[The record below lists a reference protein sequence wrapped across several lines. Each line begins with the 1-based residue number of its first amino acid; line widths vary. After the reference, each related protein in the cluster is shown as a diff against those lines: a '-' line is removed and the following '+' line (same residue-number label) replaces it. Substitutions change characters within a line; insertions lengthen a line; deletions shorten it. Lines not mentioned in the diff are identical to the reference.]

1 VEATAG
7 REPHAPLV
15 CLGEA
20 LVDLICPDPVAEPAD
35 ARRFTVHPGGALANV
50 AVAVRRAG
58 RSAALAGGCGD
69 DEWGAYLRDALR
81 REGVDLSMHTVTPG
95 ASTPFAFATLDE
107 AHEPSFRIH
116 GDGIDEAIATLAGR
130 EDEVVAGADAI
141 VVGSNTLP
149 GEGAR
154 AVTEAIAAAASRAG
168 VPLLFDP
175 NLRPNRWDDIEEA
188 RTLCLSLLE
197 RTTVLKCN
205 LAEARW
211 LTGGDGGA
219 AELADELTR
228 RGPRLVVVTAG
239 TRPAVARGVAEAEV
253 SPPPVEVVS
262 PLGAGDC
269 FMGTLAAGL
278 AADGWRLDDVDG
290 PMRDA
295 ARAGAEA
302 CGRLGAFGP

>member
-1 VEATAG
+1 MEGIEG
-7 REPHAPLV
+7 RGPDAPLV

-20 LVDLICPDPVAEPAD
+20 LVDLICPDPVGDPAA
-35 ARRFTVHPGGALANV
+35 ARRFAVHPGGALANV
-50 AVAVRRAG
+50 AVAIRRAG
-58 RSAALAGGCGD
+58 SRAALAGGCGD
-69 DEWGAYLRDALR
+69 DEWGTYLREALL
-81 REGVDLSMHTVTPG
+81 REGVELDLHAVVPG
-95 ASTPFAFATLDE
+95 LSTPFAFATLDD

-116 GDGIDEAIATLAGR
+116 GDGIEEGVATLAGR
-130 EDEVVAGADAI
+130 EEELVAGAGAI

-149 GEGAR
+149 GDRSR
-154 AVTEAIAAAASRAG
+154 AITEEIAAAAAREG

-175 NLRPNRWDDIEEA
+175 NLRPGRWRDIEEA
-188 RTLCLSLLE
+188 RALCLGLAE
-197 RTTVLKCN
+197 RATVLKCN

-211 LTGGDGGA
+211 LTGGDGGPGELA
-219 AELADELTR
+219 AELAQ

-239 TRPAVARGVAEAEV
+239 TEPAVARGAAEAEV
-253 SPPPVEVVS
+253 DPPRVAMVS

-278 AADGWRLDDVDG
+278 AASGWRLDDVEG

-302 CGRLGAFGP
+302 CTRLGAFD